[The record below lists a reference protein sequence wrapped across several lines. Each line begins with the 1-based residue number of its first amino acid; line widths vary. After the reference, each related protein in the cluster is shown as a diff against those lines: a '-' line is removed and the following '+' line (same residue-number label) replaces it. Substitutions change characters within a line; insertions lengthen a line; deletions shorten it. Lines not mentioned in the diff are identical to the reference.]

1 MHKWCHNGRDQID
14 NVSTYRDQIN
24 NFLHT
29 RTKLRIGTYLIFFI
43 MLVDFQM
50 LILLAQSLL
59 SFVYLIS
66 DEEDTASEN
75 LLA

>member
-1 MHKWCHNGRDQID
+1 M
-14 NVSTYRDQIN
+14 
-24 NFLHT
+24 
-29 RTKLRIGTYLIFFI
+29 RIGTYLIFFI

-66 DEEDTASEN
+66 DEEDTASVPCN
-75 LLA
+75 LKGHQQPNISNGVAASYSQLRYTLVS